1 MNLRYIE
8 CVQTVLSSGSISSA
22 ARSMYVS
29 QSAVSQMIQRIEKE
43 LGAFIFNRE
52 TDPIS
57 LTFAGEK
64 YLDAAREILA
74 INARLQNEIYEI
86 SSELRGRLRLGIS
99 LQRGMQLLPLII
111 PEFIKR
117 YPHVQIELTEKGSSL
132 LEKAL
137 HDGDCDIALIT
148 TEPKYRDISY
158 TLLENEE
165 VMLIAGNNSSFANCH
180 KNGDEISIQ
189 SVADETFVSLQHGHS
204 VRVVQDD
211 LFRKNNIQPKILLE
225 TDSLEGAKN
234 IASSGAALM
243 LCPNVYLKHPQHFR
257 DSIKYFHIRDLEYRR
272 HFYFCHRKDMEL
284 NRFMDDFFSI
294 VKEKIS
300 LLRIGELL

>member
-8 CVQTVLSSGSISSA
+8 CVQTVISSGSISSA

-64 YLDAAREILA
+64 YLNAAKEILA

-86 SSELRGRLRLGIS
+86 SSEHRGRLRLGIS

-111 PEFIKR
+111 PEFVRR
-117 YPHVQIELTEKGSSL
+117 YPHVQIELIEKGSYL

-137 HDGDCDIALIT
+137 HEGDCDIALIT
-148 TEPKYRDISY
+148 TEPKYPDISY

-165 VMLIAGNNSSFANCH
+165 VLLIAGKNSSFAMQH
-180 KNGDEISIQ
+180 SNGDEISIK
-189 SVADETFVSLQHGHS
+189 SVEDETFVSLHHGHS
-204 VRVVQDD
+204 VRVIQDD
-211 LFRKNNIQPKILLE
+211 LFRKNNIQPEILLE
-225 TDSLEGAKN
+225 TESLESAKN
-234 IASSGAALM
+234 IAASGAALM
-243 LCPNVYLKHPQHFR
+243 LCPNVYLKHPKHFK
-257 DSIKYFHIRDLEYRR
+257 DSIKYFHVRNLEYRR
-272 HFYFCHRKDMEL
+272 NFYFCHRMDMDL
-284 NRFMDDFFSI
+284 NRFMEGFFSI

>member
-132 LEKAL
+132 LKRRYMMV
-137 HDGDCDIALIT
+137 IV
-148 TEPKYRDISY
+148 ISLPQ
-158 TLLENEE
+158 LLNLNTATYHIHCLK
-165 VMLIAGNNSSFANCH
+165 MRSDAHRGNNSSFANCH

-189 SVADETFVSLQHGHS
+189 SVAD
-204 VRVVQDD
+204 
-211 LFRKNNIQPKILLE
+211 
-225 TDSLEGAKN
+225 
-234 IASSGAALM
+234 
-243 LCPNVYLKHPQHFR
+243 KH
-257 DSIKYFHIRDLEYRR
+257 L
-272 HFYFCHRKDMEL
+272 
-284 NRFMDDFFSI
+284 
-294 VKEKIS
+294 
-300 LLRIGELL
+300 